1 MGEYCRHRPQ
11 LSTRGANG
19 IDLTNWTKTNSRE
32 TLMTPHNHAKP
43 GDYAEAVLLPGDPL
57 RAKWIAET
65 FFENARQVNA
75 VRNCL
80 GFTGTWQGRP
90 ISVQATGMGQPS
102 LSIYVHELINTYGVK
117 TLIRVGTCGGLNAK
131 VKVRDLVLA
140 QAATTDSA
148 IVKDRFGP
156 YNFAPIAD
164 FGLLRAAAAK
174 AEAKN
179 MRVHAGN
186 MLSSDIFYH
195 IDGFAGYDKL
205 PAHGVIGVEMEAAA
219 LYTLAARFDV
229 RALTICTMTDC
240 LITHQEISADE
251 RQTSLKDM
259 VAVALDVAVGL

>member
-1 MGEYCRHRPQ
+1 
-11 LSTRGANG
+11 
-19 IDLTNWTKTNSRE
+19 
-32 TLMTPHNHAKP
+32 MTPHNHAKP

-57 RAKWIAET
+57 RAKWIAEN
-65 FFENARQVNA
+65 FLDDAVLVNS

-80 GFTGTWQGRP
+80 GYTGTYKGKRV
-90 ISVQATGMGQPS
+90 SVQATGMGQPS
-102 LSIYVHELINTYGVK
+102 LSIYVHELINVYGLK

-164 FGLLRAAAAK
+164 FGLLRAAVEQ
-174 AEAKN
+174 AEARG
-179 MRVHAGN
+179 MRYHAGN
-186 MLSSDIFYH
+186 MLSSDLFYH
-195 IDGFAGYDKL
+195 VEKGLAGYGAL
-205 PAHGVIGVEMEAAA
+205 PDHGIIGVEMEAAA

-251 RQTSLKDM
+251 RQTSLRDM
-259 VAVALDVAVGL
+259 VTIALDVATTA